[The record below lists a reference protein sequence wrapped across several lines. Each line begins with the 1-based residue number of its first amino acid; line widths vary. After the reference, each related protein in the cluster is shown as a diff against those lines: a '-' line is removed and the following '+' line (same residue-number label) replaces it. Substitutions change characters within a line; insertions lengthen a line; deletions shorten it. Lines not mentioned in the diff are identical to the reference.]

1 MAVNQRAKQHE
12 AADVAVNPA
21 IRAVAGPLETPDDL
35 DGLLEQTTNA
45 RYVLL
50 GEASHGT
57 AEYYHWRAAVTRR
70 LIAEQGFGLVAV
82 EGDWPDCW
90 RLNRWVKGAADAAAG
105 SAREVLG
112 GFERWPTW
120 MWANEEV
127 ADFLGWL
134 RDHNAALPAD
144 RRVGFYGL
152 DVYSLWESMEAV
164 MAYLR
169 EHDPGALDAAGRA
182 WRCFEPFAEDPQE
195 YAWATRLVPELCEDE
210 VVRLLAE
217 LRRRPAQAGDADAK
231 FDAEQNALV
240 AVDAERY
247 YRAMVR
253 SDSRSWNIRDVH
265 MADTLDRLVAHH
277 GDGTKAVVWAHN
289 THVGDARATDMAAVG
304 MVNLGQLVRERHAG
318 DGVVLVGFAGFR
330 GRVIAGSFWGAPAQ
344 RMAVPSARPG
354 SIEELLHRALG
365 RASVLIFPPDGD
377 PWLRATRP
385 HRAIGVVYNPDFER
399 RGNYVPT
406 VLARRYDA
414 LLSFDS
420 TEALHPLRQ
429 AAVRTGEPEAWPS
442 GQ

>member
-1 MAVNQRAKQHE
+1 MSQQGQRRE
-12 AADVAVNPA
+12 PADVPVDPA
-21 IRAVAGPLETPDDL
+21 IRAAARPLEAPEDL
-35 DGLLEQTTNA
+35 DGLLDRIADA

-57 AEYYHWRAAVTRR
+57 AEYYRWRAVITRR
-70 LIAEQGFGLVAV
+70 LIAERSFGLVAV

-90 RLNRWVKGAADAAAG
+90 RLNRWVKGAPDAPAG
-105 SAREVLG
+105 TPREVLR

-134 RDHNAALPAD
+134 QDHNATLPQG

-169 EHDPGALDAAGRA
+169 QHDPSALDAAGRA

-195 YAWATRLVPELCEDE
+195 YAWATRLVPESCEDE
-210 VVRLLAE
+210 VVGLLCE
-217 LRRRPAQAGDADAK
+217 LRRRPAQAGDAEAR
-231 FDAEQNALV
+231 FAAQQNALV

-247 YRAMVR
+247 YRAMVH

-277 GDGTKAVVWAHN
+277 GDATKAVVWAHN
-289 THVGDARATDMAAVG
+289 THVGDARATDMAAAG
-304 MVNLGQLVRERHAG
+304 MVNLGQLVRERHAA

-330 GRVIAGSFWGAPAQ
+330 GSVIAGSFWGAPAE
-344 RMAVPSARPG
+344 RMPVPPAGPG
-354 SIEELLHRALG
+354 SVEDVLHRALG
-365 RASVLIFPPDGD
+365 RPSVLVFPPDGGA
-377 PWLRATRP
+377 WLRASRP
-385 HRAIGVVYNPDFER
+385 HRAIGVVYNPEFER

-406 VLARRYDA
+406 VLGRRYDA
-414 LLSFDS
+414 LLSFDT
-420 TEALHPLRQ
+420 TEALHPLQ
-429 AAVRTGEPEAWPS
+429 PAAARTGEPQAWPS